1 MRASRPI
8 HHDSLADMV
17 YQGLFDDMVNGR
29 LRPGQRL
36 TEQEISQARG
46 ISRAPVREAI
56 ARLAVDGLLR
66 LVPRSGC
73 YVCRL
78 SERDIQHI
86 FDLRV
91 RLETLAL
98 DYAFDVFDQVQ
109 LAQLRAKLVACQGRA
124 ERRLLRDEEPL
135 DTLFHAT
142 ILNAAASPLLQD
154 LLGKLLA
161 RIRVFQAIGSRDPG
175 KARDALENHVA
186 LLVVIIAG
194 DRRTARR
201 RLQQHLEVARN
212 NAVGLAAFFSGNA
225 DPPPFPET
233 ENHKP

>member
-8 HHDSLADMV
+8 HHDSLSDGV
-17 YQGLFDDMVNGR
+17 YQGLFDDIVNGR
-29 LRPGQRL
+29 LRPGQRI
-36 TEQEISQARG
+36 TEQEISDARG

-56 ARLAVDGLLR
+56 AKLAVDGLLR

-73 YVCRL
+73 YVCTL
-78 SERDIQHI
+78 SERDIQQI
-86 FDLRV
+86 FDIRV

-98 DYAFDVFDQVQ
+98 DYAFDAFDHAQ
-109 LAQLRAKLVACQGRA
+109 LAKLRAKIVVCQGRA
-124 ERRLLRDEEPL
+124 ERRLLREEEPL

-161 RIRVFQAIGSRDPG
+161 RVRVFQAIGSRDLG

-186 LLVVIIAG
+186 ILDAILAS
-194 DRRTARR
+194 DRRTARQL
-201 RLQQHLEVARN
+201 LQEHLEVARK
-212 NAVGLAAFFSGNA
+212 NAVGMAEFFSGNA
-225 DPPPFPET
+225 GSGVS
-233 ENHKP
+233 

>member
-8 HHDSLADMV
+8 HHDSLSDGV
-17 YQGLFDDMVNGR
+17 YQGLFDDIVNGR
-29 LRPGQRL
+29 LRPGQRI
-36 TEQEISQARG
+36 TEQEISDARG

-56 ARLAVDGLLR
+56 AKLAVDGLLR

-73 YVCRL
+73 YVCTL
-78 SERDIQHI
+78 SERDIQQI
-86 FDLRV
+86 FDIRV

-98 DYAFDVFDQVQ
+98 DYAFDAFDRVQ
-109 LAQLRAKLVACQGRA
+109 LAKLRAKIVACQGRA

-142 ILNAAASPLLQD
+142 ILKAAASPLLQD

-161 RIRVFQAIGSRDPG
+161 RVRVFQAIGSRDLG

-186 LLVVIIAG
+186 ILDAILAG
-194 DRRTARR
+194 DRRTARQL
-201 RLQQHLEVARN
+201 LQEHLEVARR
-212 NAVGLAAFFSGNA
+212 NAVGMAEFFSGNA
-225 DPPPFPET
+225 GSGVS
-233 ENHKP
+233 